1 MGHIGEEADQAI
13 GRFDRLNEGERDCLR
28 LVAQGLVSKEIARH
42 LDLSPHT
49 VDDRIRTACRKLRVR
64 RRSQA
69 AHLLASLEGIVI
81 KGENYDT
88 SKLRYEESGME
99 EAAGTGEERVS
110 AGEGSGSDDLEHQR
124 SASAE
129 SRSDSASRRS
139 RLVVH
144 HPYAI
149 FFGGRNRQ
157 PIILRLLYFA
167 LIVIGIGL
175 AYGGI
180 ANGLTELSRILA
192 VPKDHR
198 P

>member
-1 MGHIGEEADQAI
+1 MRHEEKEAGQTI

-49 VDDRIRTACRKLRVR
+49 VDDRIRTACRKLKVR

-69 AHLLASLEGIVI
+69 AHLLASLEGVVV
-81 KGENYDT
+81 KGENGDT
-88 SKLRYEESGME
+88 SKLRYEKSGME
-99 EAAGTGEERVS
+99 EALDAGEERVS

-124 SASAE
+124 PARAE
-129 SRSDSASRRS
+129 SSSDSASGGS
-139 RLVVH
+139 RLAVH

-149 FFGGRNRQ
+149 FFGGRNRR

-192 VPKDHR
+192 APKDHR

>member
-1 MGHIGEEADQAI
+1 MRHSEEEADQNV

-42 LDLSPHT
+42 LALSPHT
-49 VDDRIRTACRKLRVR
+49 VDDRIRTACKKLKVR

-69 AHLLASLEGIVI
+69 AHLLVSLEGSVI
-81 KGENYDT
+81 KEEKYDT
-88 SKLRYEESGME
+88 SKLRHEESGIA
-99 EAAGTGEERVS
+99 EASGASEKGVS

-124 SASAE
+124 PESAE
-129 SRSDSASRRS
+129 SISDSASGGS
-139 RLVVH
+139 RLVIH

-149 FFGGRNRQ
+149 FFGGRNRK

-167 LIVIGIGL
+167 LIVIGLGF

-180 ANGLTELSRILA
+180 ADGLTELSRILA
-192 VPKDHR
+192 APKDHR